1 MRLKTFTTGLM
12 IFGVALLLGVPV
24 LLTRRP
30 EGSAT
35 KRELA
40 EYALLFGS
48 YIIVIALVA
57 VAAIICAM
65 VVLRQTT
72 KSLKEEAE
80 RNMKSFVEGSLRD
93 HEEPDFSMKDQ
104 RDSSD
109 GFPEDL
115 VTKPEDWPEE
125 GDVPRT

>member
-12 IFGVALLLGVPV
+12 VFGVGLLCGIPF
-24 LLTRRP
+24 LLARQP
-30 EGSAT
+30 DKSAP

-40 EYALLFGS
+40 VYAAMFGT
-48 YIIVIALVA
+48 YILVIALVA
-57 VAAIICAM
+57 MAAIVCAM
-65 VVLRQTT
+65 IVLRQTT

-80 RNMKSFVEGSLRD
+80 RNMKVFVEGSLRD

-104 RDSSD
+104 RDVSE

-115 VTKPEDWPEE
+115 ETKPEDWPDDNE
-125 GDVPRT
+125 VPRT